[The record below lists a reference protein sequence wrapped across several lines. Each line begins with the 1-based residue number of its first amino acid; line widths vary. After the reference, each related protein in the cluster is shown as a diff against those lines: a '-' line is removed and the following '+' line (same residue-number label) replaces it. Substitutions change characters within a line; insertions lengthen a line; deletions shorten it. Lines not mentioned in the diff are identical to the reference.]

1 MKITFLNQREAAKA
15 HLALLQDEITIDLGA
30 PYCVIRGH
38 ARDGKVSLL
47 ILPQA
52 PVPIAPAR
60 PPAP

>member
-15 HLALLQDEITIDLGA
+15 HLALLQDEITIDMGT

-38 ARDGKVSLL
+38 AHDGKVSLL

-52 PVPIAPAR
+52 PVPIAR